1 MHHETPVFQPGMF
14 ESYGHLVTCQS
25 NYGTKERNDLMSL
38 LPDAN
43 FESVIEFGCGDGT
56 NLTFFAKE
64 LNIKSVVGV
73 DVCNSTGSNGENF
86 VFHHKTI
93 EDFLDLNSESFD
105 LIILSD
111 VLEHLYNPWK
121 VLKDLKNILSKNGF
135 LLVSVPNIENIVLL
149 EKFFSGNFF
158 YEKTGL
164 MDETHIRFFS
174 KETLTKYLE
183 TSGFEVYASGYRP
196 DNSLA
201 KLRSQAISE
210 LAKFDQLSLS
220 IGNANIKVSASNI
233 ENKLGQQVLVAARHA

>member
-1 MHHETPVFQPGMF
+1 MHQETPVFQPGMF
-14 ESYGHLVTCQS
+14 ENYGHLVTCQS
-25 NYGTKERNDLMSL
+25 NYGTKERTDLISL
-38 LPDAN
+38 LPDVD

-56 NLTFFAKE
+56 NLSFFAKE
-64 LNIKSVVGV
+64 LNIKSAVGV
-73 DVCNSTGSNGENF
+73 DVCNSAGSYEKNF
-86 VFHHKTI
+86 TFHHKTI
-93 EDFLDLNSESFD
+93 EDFLDLNRESFD

-201 KLRSQAISE
+201 QLRSQAISE

-220 IGNANIKVSASNI
+220 IGNANIKVSSSNI